1 MEVTGCQI
9 EATHAQMNNMIAAY
23 SCNLIALK
31 KLQPSPSIP
40 IDEDFQPFKNMT
52 DAVEP
57 VIERLIDEAIVQ
69 EDNDTRLSNHVSP
82 RQQDDSDIPQF
93 QTSYVLNLTK
103 KKEWTMKADLFEDC
117 HQIWQSDIPG
127 SE

>member
-1 MEVTGCQI
+1 
-9 EATHAQMNNMIAAY
+9 MNNMIATY

-40 IDEDFQPFKNMT
+40 VDEDFQPLKNMT
-52 DAVEP
+52 DVAEP
-57 VIERLIDEAIVQ
+57 VIERLIDEAIVRG
-69 EDNDTRLSNHVSP
+69 DNDTRPSNHVSP
-82 RQQDDSDIPQF
+82 RQQDDSEIPQF
-93 QTSYVLNLTK
+93 QTLYVLNLTK